1 MTKLWNLCPNNL
13 ESCKGRERDF
23 LPSLEEYF
31 SDAIEQ
37 LENPTKDDESLLK
50 DGNFGWRALRLLAR
64 RSPHF
69 FTYSTTIMNPL
80 SSYLE
85 MMVRK
90 IAHERP
96 GKNQEN
102 SQESQNDTELDNFL
116 TEEEQGTEELKQNDQ
131 EEFVDDNNLR
141 QDHKITVQQLLYFS
155 QKIAPDWEK
164 LAIKLGKSKFKQT
177 FCPILLLY
185 HLFSGYKPDE
195 IEFFKNAN
203 ATEFDQARNLLHIW
217 FEDDEDATLD
227 NLLYILEGLEM
238 HEAAEAVRNE
248 INNTMDT

>member
-1 MTKLWNLCPNNL
+1 MSRDKLYLIFPSGELTKLWNLCPNNL
-13 ESCKGRERDF
+13 EACKGKERDF
-23 LPSLEEYF
+23 LPSLEDYF
-31 SDAIEQ
+31 GEAIEQ
-37 LENPTKDDESLLK
+37 LEKPTKDEESLLK

-96 GKNQEN
+96 GKSQEN
-102 SQESQNDTELDNFL
+102 SQESQNDTEIDNFL
-116 TEEEQGTEELKQNDQ
+116 TEEEQGTEELKQTDQ
-131 EEFVDDNNLR
+131 EEFVDDHIPR

-164 LAIKLGKSKFKQT
+164 LAVKLGKHHNIWKWCVVNFK
-177 FCPILLLY
+177 I
-185 HLFSGYKPDE
+185 
-195 IEFFKNAN
+195 
-203 ATEFDQARNLLHIW
+203 
-217 FEDDEDATLD
+217 
-227 NLLYILEGLEM
+227 
-238 HEAAEAVRNE
+238 V
-248 INNTMDT
+248 

>member
-1 MTKLWNLCPNNL
+1 M
-13 ESCKGRERDF
+13 
-23 LPSLEEYF
+23 PSLEDYF

-37 LENPTKDDESLLK
+37 LENPTKDEESLK

-102 SQESQNDTELDNFL
+102 SQESQNDTELENFL
-116 TEEEQGTEELKQNDQ
+116 TEEEQGTEELKHNDQ
-131 EEFVDDNNLR
+131 EEFVDDNPR
-141 QDHKITVQQLLYFS
+141 RDHKITVQQLMYFS

-164 LAIKLGKSKFKQT
+164 LAVKLGKREFKK
-177 FCPILLLY
+177 IL
-185 HLFSGYKPDE
+185 F
-195 IEFFKNAN
+195 
-203 ATEFDQARNLLHIW
+203 RNCI
-217 FEDDEDATLD
+217 F
-227 NLLYILEGLEM
+227 IL
-238 HEAAEAVRNE
+238 
-248 INNTMDT
+248 IICF